1 MVYIE
6 TNVLKISVNEAYSML
21 LIHEGRLES
30 KYSYVSKEAKMNYV
44 ANLVQTG
51 NNQEKINYNAR
62 WNNNN
67 QGNWTENYP
76 GN

>member
-6 TNVLKISVNEAYSML
+6 TNVLKMNVNEAYSML
-21 LIHEGRLES
+21 LTHEARLES
-30 KYSYVSKEAKMNYV
+30 SYSYVSTEAKMNYV
-44 ANLVQTG
+44 ANL
-51 NNQEKINYNAR
+51 EKRNYNAG

-67 QGNWTENYP
+67 QGNWTKNYP